1 MRKCSTKVRP
11 NPRDAPWTRNVELV
25 DVSARFIAFEG
36 GDGCGVGKLDEN
48 NEVGQSSKKK
58 FMPKC
63 KIKDIFNLFRIS
75 VEITK
80 KLYQRQLVLG

>member
-48 NEVGQSSKKK
+48 NEVGQSKDKINVP
-58 FMPKC
+58 MPNKR
-63 KIKDIFNLFRIS
+63 IFLTYSGIRIS
-75 VEITK
+75 
-80 KLYQRQLVLG
+80 QLK